1 MTYLQKPSDRHWLRR
16 EFLRTVFWRGGV
28 IGAGGLLAACGGEGL
43 VPTLRDGASVLEKE
57 PLPVPATP
65 EVLKSRFADIGP
77 LQAADTNGLR
87 LPAGFTSRVVA
98 VSGEA
103 PAPGKAYLWHTFP
116 DGGATFPTPDG
127 GWVYTSNSEIPG
139 GLGGCGALKFDRG
152 GNLLDAYGIL
162 SRTSGNCAGGKTPWG
177 TWMSCEETAGGQVWE
192 CNPAVAGEGVARPKL
207 GRFNREALAVDAG
220 RKILYM
226 TEDASSGRFYRFV
239 PSASDWPAGGLR
251 PALQEGTLQVMRYQ
265 ALLPN
270 QLPPDGFNVALPQA
284 VVWEDVVQPD
294 QDQAIVRSA
303 QGAIAPGTPFR
314 GGEGVFHASDLV
326 YFSTK
331 GDDRIWVYDAL
342 RSTVEAIYDFKTAAP
357 DDKILSGVD
366 NLTVTGFG
374 DVLVAEDGGDMQIC
388 VILPDR
394 RVIPLLQASDLPQD
408 TQAQSEI
415 TGPALSPDG
424 KRLYFSAQR
433 SGRNGNPGLGITFE
447 VTLPFSACP
456 AVSCP

>member
-1 MTYLQKPSDRHWLRR
+1 LIAPN
-16 EFLRTVFWRGGV
+16 
-28 IGAGGLLAACGGEGL
+28 
-43 VPTLRDGASVLEKE
+43 TLEI
-57 PLPVPATP
+57 
-65 EVLKSRFADIGP
+65 LKSRFADIGP
-77 LQAADTNGLR
+77 LQAADANGLR

-103 PAPGKAYLWHTFP
+103 PVLGNAYLWHIFP

-139 GLGGCGALKFDRG
+139 GAGRGGCGALKFDRD

-162 SRTSGNCAGGKTPWG
+162 SGTNSNCAGGKTPWG

-192 CNPAVAGEGVARPKL
+192 CNPTLAGQGVARPKL
-207 GRFNREALAVDAG
+207 GRFNHEALAVDAG
-220 RKILYM
+220 SKIVYM
-226 TEDASSGRFYRFV
+226 TEDAVSGRFYRFV
-239 PSASDWPAGGLR
+239 PSAGDWPDGGLR
-251 PALQEGTLQVMRYQ
+251 PALQEGKLQVMRCQ
-265 ALLPN
+265 AYPPS

-294 QDQAIVRSA
+294 QDQATVRSGL
-303 QGAIAPGTPFR
+303 GAVAPGTPFS
-314 GGEGVFHASDLV
+314 GGEGLFHAGDLV

-331 GDDRIWVYDAL
+331 YDNRIWVYDKA
-342 RSTVEAIYDFKTAAP
+342 RSTVEAIYDFNTAAP

-394 RVIPLLQASDLPQD
+394 RVIPLLQASDLQQG

-433 SGRNGNPGLGITFE
+433 SGRNGNVGPGITFE